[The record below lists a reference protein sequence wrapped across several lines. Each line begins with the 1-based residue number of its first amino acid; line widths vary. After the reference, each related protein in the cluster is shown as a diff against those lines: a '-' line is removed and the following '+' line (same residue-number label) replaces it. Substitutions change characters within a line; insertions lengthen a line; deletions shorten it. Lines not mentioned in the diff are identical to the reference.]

1 MDHDCQFALYTLR
14 GVEALGS
21 YTVANATNV
30 QHKYRVRLPSA
41 ANAYGSQGDKTNL
54 ELRARAG
61 KDRPGRTS
69 TSARGTSTSA
79 RAGAN
84 AAHGYL
90 LLHAPENHSLRI
102 VLRDEDGAHGAIF
115 VMPDTDDQVRV
126 VAWPDGAVGEEIPLF
141 IVRAIEEAA
150 VEAEHLGAGDVP
162 TPLDVQALVALLGT
176 EQHA

>member
-1 MDHDCQFALYTLR
+1 MVLR
-14 GVEALGS
+14 PS
-21 YTVANATNV
+21 NATNV

-61 KDRPGRTS
+61 KDRPGR
-69 TSARGTSTSA
+69 
-79 RAGAN
+79 AGAN

-102 VLRDEDGAHGAIF
+102 VLRDENGAHGAIF